1 MADERDIAAYYDRGD
16 EQGRLGDWGRL
27 EFLRTRELLARFLP
41 APPATVLDVGG
52 AAGAY
57 ALPLAAE
64 GYEVHLVDPV
74 ALHVEQARAAS
85 AAQPDAPLASAV
97 VGDARALPVD
107 DHSADVVLLLG
118 PLYHLTEA
126 ADRTRA
132 LHEARRAL
140 RPGGLLA
147 AAAITRFA
155 STLDGVAQGFLLEPG
170 FEAIVE
176 RSTPARPRRGGRHG
190 SLAVE
195 VDAAP
200 ARPVALASQARAAS
214 AARPVASAVVGDA
227 ASCPS
232 TTRAPTSSLM
242 LGAAATTCTEAG
254 RPRAAPC
261 ARRGARCAP
270 AGCSPPSAITR
281 FASTLDGI
289 AQGFLLE
296 PGFEEFV
303 ERDLADGQHRN
314 PGAHP
319 RWFTTAYFHRPG
331 RARARGRGA
340 PASTSPR
347 SLAIE
352 GAVGAA
358 AETRALDAWLDD
370 PGRREVLLRADPA
383 RGGRAEPARR
393 EPPRAGVVA
402 TRP

>member
-1 MADERDIAAYYDRGD
+1 MTDMGAYYDRGT
-16 EQGRLGDWGRL
+16 EQGRLADWGRL

-74 ALHVEQARAAS
+74 ALHVEQALDAS
-85 AAQPDAPLASAV
+85 ADQPDAPLASAA
-97 VGDARALPVD
+97 VGDARALPFD
-107 DHSADVVLLLG
+107 DESAAVVLLLG

-132 LHEARRAL
+132 LREARRVL

-176 RSTPARPRRGGRHG
+176 R
-190 SLAVE
+190 
-195 VDAAP
+195 
-200 ARPVALASQARAAS
+200 
-214 AARPVASAVVGDA
+214 
-227 ASCPS
+227 
-232 TTRAPTSSLM
+232 
-242 LGAAATTCTEAG
+242 
-254 RPRAAPC
+254 
-261 ARRGARCAP
+261 
-270 AGCSPPSAITR
+270 
-281 FASTLDGI
+281 
-289 AQGFLLE
+289 
-296 PGFEEFV
+296 
-303 ERDLADGQHRN
+303 DLADGQHRN
-314 PGAHP
+314 PDGHP
-319 RWFTTAYFHRPG
+319 GWFTTAYFHRPDELEREVADAG
-331 RARARGRGA
+331 FDVTA
-340 PASTSPR
+340 
-347 SLAIE
+347 LVAIE

-370 PGRREVLLRADPA
+370 PGRREVLLRAI
-383 RGGRAEPARR
+383 RRVEAEPSLLGAS
-393 EPPRAGVVA
+393 PHVMAVA

>member
-1 MADERDIAAYYDRGD
+1 MADERDIAAYYGRGD
-16 EQGRLGDWGRL
+16 EEGRLGDWGRL

-74 ALHVEQARAAS
+74 ALHVEQASAAS

-107 DHSADVVLLLG
+107 DDSADVALLLG
-118 PLYHLTEA
+118 PLYHLTDA

-176 RSTPARPRRGGRHG
+176 R
-190 SLAVE
+190 
-195 VDAAP
+195 
-200 ARPVALASQARAAS
+200 
-214 AARPVASAVVGDA
+214 
-227 ASCPS
+227 
-232 TTRAPTSSLM
+232 
-242 LGAAATTCTEAG
+242 
-254 RPRAAPC
+254 
-261 ARRGARCAP
+261 
-270 AGCSPPSAITR
+270 
-281 FASTLDGI
+281 
-289 AQGFLLE
+289 
-296 PGFEEFV
+296 
-303 ERDLADGQHRN
+303 DLADGQHRN
-314 PGAHP
+314 PEAHP
-319 RWFTTAYFHRPG
+319 GWFTTAYFHRPDELEREVAAAG
-331 RARARGRGA
+331 FEV
-340 PASTSPR
+340 T
-347 SLAIE
+347 AIVGVE

-358 AETRALDAWLDD
+358 AETHALDAWLDD
-370 PGRREVLLRADPA
+370 PGKREILLRAI
-383 RGGRAEPARR
+383 RRVEAEPSLLGAS
-393 EPPRAGVVA
+393 PHVLALA
-402 TRP
+402 TAP

>member
-1 MADERDIAAYYDRGD
+1 MADDRDIAAYYGRG
-16 EQGRLGDWGRL
+16 EEEGRLGDWGRL

-41 APPATVLDVGG
+41 APPVTVLDVGG

-74 ALHVEQARAAS
+74 ALHVEQASAAS

-107 DHSADVVLLLG
+107 DHSADVALLLG
-118 PLYHLTEA
+118 PLYHLTDA

-176 RSTPARPRRGGRHG
+176 R
-190 SLAVE
+190 
-195 VDAAP
+195 D
-200 ARPVALASQARAAS
+200 
-214 AARPVASAVVGDA
+214 
-227 ASCPS
+227 
-232 TTRAPTSSLM
+232 
-242 LGAAATTCTEAG
+242 
-254 RPRAAPC
+254 
-261 ARRGARCAP
+261 
-270 AGCSPPSAITR
+270 I
-281 FASTLDGI
+281 
-289 AQGFLLE
+289 
-296 PGFEEFV
+296 
-303 ERDLADGQHRN
+303 ADGQHRN
-314 PGAHP
+314 PDAHP
-319 RWFTTAYFHRPG
+319 GWFTTAYLHRPDELEREVAAAG
-331 RARARGRGA
+331 FDVTALVAV
-340 PASTSPR
+340 
-347 SLAIE
+347 E

-370 PGRREVLLRADPA
+370 PGKREILLRAI
-383 RGGRAEPARR
+383 RRVEAEPSLLGAS
-393 EPPRAGVVA
+393 PHVLALA
-402 TRP
+402 TAP

>member
-1 MADERDIAAYYDRGD
+1 MADERDIAAYYDRG
-16 EQGRLGDWGRL
+16 EEEGRLGDWGRL

-74 ALHVEQARAAS
+74 ALHVEQAQAAS

-107 DHSADVVLLLG
+107 DHSADVALLLG

-176 RSTPARPRRGGRHG
+176 R
-190 SLAVE
+190 
-195 VDAAP
+195 
-200 ARPVALASQARAAS
+200 
-214 AARPVASAVVGDA
+214 
-227 ASCPS
+227 
-232 TTRAPTSSLM
+232 
-242 LGAAATTCTEAG
+242 
-254 RPRAAPC
+254 
-261 ARRGARCAP
+261 
-270 AGCSPPSAITR
+270 
-281 FASTLDGI
+281 
-289 AQGFLLE
+289 
-296 PGFEEFV
+296 
-303 ERDLADGQHRN
+303 DLADGQHRN
-314 PGAHP
+314 PEAHP
-319 RWFTTAYFHRPG
+319 GWFTTAYFHRPDELE
-331 RARARGRGA
+331 RE
-340 PASTSPR
+340 
-347 SLAIE
+347 LAAAGFDVTALVAVE

-358 AETRALDAWLDD
+358 AETHALDAWLDD
-370 PGRREVLLRADPA
+370 PGKRETLLRAI
-383 RGGRAEPARR
+383 RRVEAEPSLLGAS
-393 EPPRAGVVA
+393 PHLLALA
-402 TRP
+402 TAP

>member
-1 MADERDIAAYYDRGD
+1 MADDRDIAAYYDRGD

-74 ALHVEQARAAS
+74 ALHVEQAQAAS

-107 DHSADVVLLLG
+107 DHSADVALLLG

-176 RSTPARPRRGGRHG
+176 R
-190 SLAVE
+190 
-195 VDAAP
+195 
-200 ARPVALASQARAAS
+200 
-214 AARPVASAVVGDA
+214 
-227 ASCPS
+227 
-232 TTRAPTSSLM
+232 
-242 LGAAATTCTEAG
+242 
-254 RPRAAPC
+254 
-261 ARRGARCAP
+261 
-270 AGCSPPSAITR
+270 
-281 FASTLDGI
+281 
-289 AQGFLLE
+289 
-296 PGFEEFV
+296 
-303 ERDLADGQHRN
+303 DLADGQHRN
-314 PGAHP
+314 PETHP
-319 RWFTTAYFHRPG
+319 GWFTTAYFHRPDELE
-331 RARARGRGA
+331 RE
-340 PASTSPR
+340 
-347 SLAIE
+347 LAAAGFDVTALVAVE

-358 AETRALDAWLDD
+358 AETHALDAWLDD
-370 PGRREVLLRADPA
+370 PGKREILLRAI
-383 RGGRAEPARR
+383 RRVEAEPSLLGAS
-393 EPPRAGVVA
+393 PHLLALA
-402 TRP
+402 TAP